1 MKIPECIKE
10 VFRRWNIRYAILFG
24 SYAEGVTTPM
34 SDVDIAVKAGRRLSF
49 SEIGLMISELE
60 ECLNKTVDL
69 VILDIAPPAIT
80 WEALVKGTPIYFRG
94 SKERREYFWDKSEII
109 DKIADLEPLL
119 KLIYG
124 EARLAIS
131 RIASKSS

>member
-1 MKIPECIKE
+1 
-10 VFRRWNIRYAILFG
+10 
-24 SYAEGVTTPM
+24 
-34 SDVDIAVKAGRRLSF
+34 
-49 SEIGLMISELE
+49 MISELE

-94 SKERREYFWDKSEII
+94 SKEKREYFWDKSEII